1 MQLFLNMNNLV
12 ADKNG
17 NFFSKAKNLVELDK
31 VGKIFPARRKGTD
44 DVVALRETT
53 QSIRRG
59 EIVTIVGPSGC
70 GKTTLLSLMAGLEKP
85 SSGKVSING
94 LEVSGPYTN
103 SGIVFQKDLLLS
115 WRNVMDN
122 VLIQAEARS
131 LPPESYR
138 QRAQDLLDLVGLNG
152 FENFYPHELSGG
164 MRQRVSICRA
174 LLHDPE
180 LVLMDEP
187 FAALDAITRD
197 QLAVDFDKFVQAGD
211 RTVIFITHNMEEA
224 VFLGDRVMVMTP
236 RPGQIAEV
244 IDIDLPR
251 PRTLSLKDS
260 SEFTKYTSK
269 VRSLFMEHGVLKD
282 HL

>member
-1 MQLFLNMNNLV
+1 MPPSHNMVDLIASN
-12 ADKNG
+12 KNKLAS
-17 NFFSKAKNLVELDK
+17 NTKNLVELNQ

-70 GKTTLLSLMAGLEKP
+70 GKTTLLSLIAGLEKP
-85 SSGKVSING
+85 TSGKVFINAH
-94 LEVSGPYTN
+94 EVSGPYTH

-122 VLIQAEARS
+122 VLLQAEARS
-131 LPPESYR
+131 FDPESYR
-138 QRAQDLLDLVGLNG
+138 ARAQTLLDLVGLRG

-211 RTVIFITHNMEEA
+211 RTVVFITHNMEEA

-260 SEFTKYTSK
+260 SEFTRYTSK

-282 HL
+282 H

>member
-1 MQLFLNMNNLV
+1 MDDLIASN
-12 ADKNG
+12 KNKLA
-17 NFFSKAKNLVELDK
+17 SITKNLVELNQ

-70 GKTTLLSLMAGLEKP
+70 GKTTLLSLIAGLEKP
-85 SSGKVSING
+85 TSGKVFINAN
-94 LEVSGPYTN
+94 EITGPYTH

-122 VLIQAEARS
+122 VLLQAEARS
-131 LPPESYR
+131 FDPESYR
-138 QRAQDLLDLVGLNG
+138 ARAQSLLDLVGLRG

-211 RTVIFITHNMEEA
+211 RTVVFITHNMEEA

-260 SEFTKYTSK
+260 SEFTRYTSK

-282 HL
+282 H

>member
-138 QRAQDLLDLVGLNG
+138 HRAQDLLDLVGLNG

>member
-1 MQLFLNMNNLV
+1 MPPSHNMDDLIASN
-12 ADKNG
+12 KNKLA
-17 NFFSKAKNLVELDK
+17 SITKNLVELNQ

-70 GKTTLLSLMAGLEKP
+70 GKSTLLSLIAGLEKP
-85 SSGKVSING
+85 TSGKVFINAN
-94 LEVSGPYTN
+94 EVSGPYTH

-122 VLIQAEARS
+122 VLLQAEARS
-131 LPPESYR
+131 FDPESYR
-138 QRAQDLLDLVGLNG
+138 ARAQSLLDLVGLRG

-211 RTVIFITHNMEEA
+211 RTVVFITHNMEEE

-260 SEFTKYTSK
+260 SEFTRYTSK

-282 HL
+282 H

>member
-1 MQLFLNMNNLV
+1 M
-12 ADKNG
+12 
-17 NFFSKAKNLVELDK
+17 
-31 VGKIFPARRKGTD
+31 
-44 DVVALRETT
+44 VALKETS

-70 GKTTLLSLMAGLEKP
+70 GKTTLLSLIAGLEKP
-85 SSGKVSING
+85 TSGRILIDG
-94 LEVSGPYTN
+94 QEVSCPYVHL
-103 SGIVFQKDLLLS
+103 GIVFQKDLLLS
-115 WRNVMDN
+115 WRNAMDN
-122 VLIQAEARS
+122 VLLQAEARN
-131 LPPESYR
+131 LAPDSYR
-138 QRAQDLLDLVGLNG
+138 NRAQTLLDLVGLRG

-180 LVLMDEP
+180 LLLMDEP

-197 QLAVDFDKFVQAGD
+197 QLAVDFDKLLQADD
-211 RTVIFITHNMEEA
+211 RTVVFITHNMEEA

-244 IDIDLPR
+244 INIDLPR
-251 PRTLSLKDS
+251 PRTLALKDS

-269 VRSLFMEHGVLKD
+269 VRSLFMENGVLKD
-282 HL
+282 Q

>member
-1 MQLFLNMNNLV
+1 MNNLV

-138 QRAQDLLDLVGLNG
+138 HRAQDLLDLVGLNG

-164 MRQRVSICRA
+164 MRQRVYICRA

>member
-1 MQLFLNMNNLV
+1 MPPSHNMVDLIASN
-12 ADKNG
+12 KNKLAS
-17 NFFSKAKNLVELDK
+17 NTKNLVELNQ

-70 GKTTLLSLMAGLEKP
+70 GKTTLLSLIAGLEKP
-85 SSGKVSING
+85 TSGKVFINAH
-94 LEVSGPYTN
+94 EVSGPYTH

-115 WRNVMDN
+115 WRNVMGN
-122 VLIQAEARS
+122 VLLQAEARS
-131 LPPESYR
+131 FDPESYR
-138 QRAQDLLDLVGLNG
+138 ARAQTLLDLVGLRG

-211 RTVIFITHNMEEA
+211 RTVVFITHNMEEA

-260 SEFTKYTSK
+260 SEFTRYTSK

-282 HL
+282 H

>member
-17 NFFSKAKNLVELDK
+17 NFFSKDKNLVELDK

>member
-1 MQLFLNMNNLV
+1 MPPSHNMDDLIASNKKKLASNT
-12 ADKNG
+12 
-17 NFFSKAKNLVELDK
+17 KNLVELHQ

-70 GKTTLLSLMAGLEKP
+70 GKTTLLSLIAGLEKP
-85 SSGKVSING
+85 TSGKVFINAH
-94 LEVSGPYTN
+94 EVSGPYTH

-122 VLIQAEARS
+122 VLLQAEARS
-131 LPPESYR
+131 FDPESYR
-138 QRAQDLLDLVGLNG
+138 ARAQTLLDLVGLRG

-211 RTVIFITHNMEEA
+211 RTVVFITHNMEEA

-282 HL
+282 H

>member
-1 MQLFLNMNNLV
+1 MNNLV

-17 NFFSKAKNLVELDK
+17 NFFSKDKNLVELDK

>member
-1 MQLFLNMNNLV
+1 MDDLIASN
-12 ADKNG
+12 KNKLA
-17 NFFSKAKNLVELDK
+17 SITKNLVELNQ

-70 GKTTLLSLMAGLEKP
+70 GKSTLLSLIAGLEKP
-85 SSGKVSING
+85 TSGKVFINAN
-94 LEVSGPYTN
+94 EVSGPYTH

-122 VLIQAEARS
+122 VLLQAEARS
-131 LPPESYR
+131 FDPESYR
-138 QRAQDLLDLVGLNG
+138 ARAQSLLDLVGLRG

-211 RTVIFITHNMEEA
+211 RTVVFITHNMEEE

-260 SEFTKYTSK
+260 SEFTRYTSK

-282 HL
+282 H